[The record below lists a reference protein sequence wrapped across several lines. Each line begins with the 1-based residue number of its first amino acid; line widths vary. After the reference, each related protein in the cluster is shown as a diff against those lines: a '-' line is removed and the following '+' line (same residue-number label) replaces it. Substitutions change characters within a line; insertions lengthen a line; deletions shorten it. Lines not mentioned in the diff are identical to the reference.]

1 MCHGNK
7 DVKLGLQDLT
17 KIINNYAYSGRLL
30 K

>member
-7 DVKLGLQDLT
+7 VLTAGFQDVT
-17 KIINNYAYSGRLL
+17 RITNNYAYSGRLF